1 MNPNDIYKALSEI
14 RDDFPKSSQ
23 MIVALISSPG
33 TRSTFDNAFERT
45 VVTTAKN
52 GWSLENK
59 PPTIKYAPTD
69 ETVIS
74 YVRTIAEEASQS
86 RINLLVVID
95 LSDPLTSVWVTRR
108 SACFIATAAYGS
120 PLAPEVTV
128 LSQFRDDVLAAS
140 TLGRLL
146 IHIYYGVSPP
156 IASAI
161 DSRERMKSAVRK
173 LLHPIV
179 RIVGEQQEQKR
190 GPCLKRE
197 SDSNSTTE

>member
-1 MNPNDIYKALSEI
+1 MNPKDIYNALTEI
-14 RDDFPKSSQ
+14 RDTFPKSSS
-23 MIVALISSPG
+23 MVVALISSPG
-33 TRSTFDNAFERT
+33 TKSAFDNAFERT
-45 VVTTAKN
+45 VVITAKN

-59 PPTIKYAPTD
+59 SPTMTYAPTD
-69 ETVIS
+69 ETVIG

-95 LSDPLTSVWVTRR
+95 LSDSLTSVWVTRR

-128 LSQFRDDVLAAS
+128 LSQFRDDVLSAS
-140 TLGRLL
+140 AVGRFLV
-146 IHIYYGVSPP
+146 HIYYCVSPP

-161 DSRERMKSAVRK
+161 DSRGSMKFAVRK

-179 RIVGEQQEQKR
+179 RIVGKR
-190 GPCLKRE
+190 ARSKPGVL
-197 SDSNSTTE
+197 T

>member
-1 MNPNDIYKALSEI
+1 MNPNDIYNALTEI
-14 RDDFPKSSQ
+14 RDTFPKSSS
-23 MIVALISSPG
+23 MVVALISSPG
-33 TRSTFDNAFERT
+33 TKSAFDNAFERT
-45 VVTTAKN
+45 VVITAKN

-59 PPTIKYAPTD
+59 SPTMTYAPTD
-69 ETVIS
+69 ETVIG

-95 LSDPLTSVWVTRR
+95 LSDSLTSVWVTRR

-128 LSQFRDDVLAAS
+128 LSQFRDDVLTAS
-140 TLGRLL
+140 AVGRFLV
-146 IHIYYGVSPP
+146 HIYYCVSPP

-161 DSRERMKSAVRK
+161 DSRESMKFAVRK

-179 RIVGEQQEQKR
+179 RIVGKR
-190 GPCLKRE
+190 ARSKPGVL
-197 SDSNSTTE
+197 T